1 MAIACNPSVFNI
13 NSSSNSTAINVDSD
27 GNTVVSKL
35 VLLDEKTGN
44 KWQVKISDGELIAEP
59 LELEDKREYKLNKIL
74 KWKSTKLPSMDMA
87 QK

>member
-1 MAIACNPSVFNI
+1 MAINCNPSVFNI
-13 NSSSNSTAINVDSD
+13 NNSSSSVAINVDSD

-44 KWQVKISDGELIAEP
+44 KWQIKISDGELIAEP

-74 KWKSTKLPSMDMA
+74 K
-87 QK
+87 

>member
-1 MAIACNPSVFNI
+1 MAIACSPVIFNV
-13 NSSSNSTAINVDSD
+13 NNSSNSTAINVDSD

-44 KWQVKISDGELIAEP
+44 KWQIKISDGELIAEP

-74 KWKSTKLPSMDMA
+74 K
-87 QK
+87 

>member
-1 MAIACNPSVFNI
+1 MAIACSPSVFNI

-35 VLLDEKTGN
+35 VLLDEKTGK
-44 KWQVKISDGELIAEP
+44 KWQIKISDGELIAEP

-74 KWKSTKLPSMDMA
+74 K
-87 QK
+87 

>member
-1 MAIACNPSVFNI
+1 MAIACSPSVFNI
-13 NSSSNSTAINVDSD
+13 NSSSSSSAINVDSD

-44 KWQVKISDGELIAEP
+44 KWQIKISDGELIAEP

-74 KWKSTKLPSMDMA
+74 K
-87 QK
+87 